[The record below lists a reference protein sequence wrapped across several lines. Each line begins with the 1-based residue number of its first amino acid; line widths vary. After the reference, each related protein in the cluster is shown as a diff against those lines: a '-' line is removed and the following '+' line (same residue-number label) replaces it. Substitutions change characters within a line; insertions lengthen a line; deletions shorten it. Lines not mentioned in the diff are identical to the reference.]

1 MNAHNRTLLTVIC
14 EAALEHKLEA
24 DLKTLGAPG
33 WTLSDARGSGS
44 RGVRSAG
51 WDTDGNIRPEVIC
64 NRELAERIAE
74 HLQARY
80 YANFAMVCYRRGGS
94 AAPGEV
100 LSRAVMPW
108 PRGRPSSTGPM
119 ELTMHAL
126 LQEILDEV
134 RPLLGQGRVASYIPA
149 LADVAPDQLGIAV
162 CSADGELFHAGDAQT
177 PFSIQS
183 ISKVFST
190 VQAIGHRGESL
201 WERLGHEPS
210 GQPFN
215 SLVQLEFER
224 GRPRNPFIN
233 AGALVICDVNQSRF
247 ATPELSMRDFVRHLS
262 GNPLVISDTRVAESE
277 YQHRARNAAMAYLM
291 QSFGNFHNDVEA
303 VLRSYFHH
311 CALRMSCVD
320 LARAF
325 GFLARDGVCPQGG
338 EAVLTPRQPSRSTPS
353 WPPAA
358 CTTRPATSPTG
369 SGCPARA
376 VSAAASSRW
385 CRALHRL
392 RLVA

>member
-1 MNAHNRTLLTVIC
+1 M
-14 EAALEHKLEA
+14 
-24 DLKTLGAPG
+24 
-33 WTLSDARGSGS
+33 
-44 RGVRSAG
+44 
-51 WDTDGNIRPEVIC
+51 
-64 NRELAERIAE
+64 
-74 HLQARY
+74 Q
-80 YANFAMVCYRRGGS
+80 
-94 AAPGEV
+94 
-100 LSRAVMPW
+100 
-108 PRGRPSSTGPM
+108 
-119 ELTMHAL
+119 AL

-149 LADVAPDQLGIAV
+149 LADVPAEQLGIAV
-162 CSADGELFHAGDAQT
+162 CSADGEVFEAGDAQT

-183 ISKVFST
+183 ISKVFSL

-262 GNPLVISDTRVAESE
+262 GNRQIVSDTRVAESE

-291 QSFGNFHNDVEA
+291 QAFGNFHNDVEA

-311 CALRMSCVD
+311 CALRMNCVD

-325 GFLARDGVCPQGG
+325 AFLARDGACPQSG
-338 EAVLTPRQPSRSTPS
+338 ETVLAPRQ
-353 WPPAA
+353 AKQVNA
-358 CTTRPATSPTG
+358 IMATSGLYDEAGNFAYRVGLPG
-369 SGCPARA
+369 KSGVGGGIVA
-376 VSAAASSRW
+376 VVPGRFTVCVWSPELNAAGNSLIGMA
-385 CRALHRL
+385 ALEALSQRIGWSIF
-392 RLVA
+392 